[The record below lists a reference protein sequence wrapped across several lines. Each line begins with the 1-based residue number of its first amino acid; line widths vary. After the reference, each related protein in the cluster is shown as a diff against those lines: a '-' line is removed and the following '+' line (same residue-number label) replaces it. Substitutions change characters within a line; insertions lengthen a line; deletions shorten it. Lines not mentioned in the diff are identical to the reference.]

1 MIKIVS
7 IPPGLLK
14 TSPLPIPEKWL
25 PKGPVASRPLPEY
38 VEQTPLTYNLL
49 IISLSNFRSYFFN
62 ETRYLM
68 QDYNIHPSEGEPLY
82 DWVVREALNAV
93 LVFQHA
99 KVENHYRHDI
109 YKCIYSHIGS
119 VAERAVRH
127 QINNHRLQFLKG
139 ELVKIMIAGDNI
151 IMARGI

>member
-14 TSPLPIPEKWL
+14 TSPLPIPDKWL
-25 PKGPVASRPLPEY
+25 PKQPATGHAMAEY
-38 VEQTPLTYNLL
+38 AEQTPLSYNLL
-49 IISLSNFRSYFFN
+49 IISLSNFRAYFFN

-68 QDYNIHPSEGEPLY
+68 HEYNLHPSEGEAVY
-82 DWVVREALNAV
+82 DWVVKEALNIV

-119 VAERAVRH
+119 IAERAVRH
-127 QINNHRLQFLKG
+127 QITNHRLQFLKG